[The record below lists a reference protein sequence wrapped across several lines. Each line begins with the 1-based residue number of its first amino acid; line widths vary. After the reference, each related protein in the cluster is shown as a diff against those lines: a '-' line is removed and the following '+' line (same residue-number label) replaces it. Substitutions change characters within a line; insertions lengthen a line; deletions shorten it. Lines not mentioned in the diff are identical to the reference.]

1 MYTDKEKIALDEFA
15 KKFFGIKPKPYQ
27 RDMIKLITDGKTKRL
42 KIVPMRPT
50 ASLKRKHLIDF
61 MIDEEIQK
69 QVKEHSADMS
79 CMQARVYYP
88 KDFIIIDDPMAPY
101 RSETK

>member
-1 MYTDKEKIALDEFA
+1 MYTNKEKIILAEFA
-15 KKFFGIKPKPYQ
+15 KKFLGAKPKPYQ

-50 ASLKRKHLIDF
+50 ASLKRKHLIDII
-61 MIDEEIQK
+61 MSEEIQK

-79 CMQARVYYP
+79 CMQTRVYP
-88 KDFIIIDDPMAPY
+88 KGFIIIDDPLAPY
-101 RSETK
+101 RSEMK